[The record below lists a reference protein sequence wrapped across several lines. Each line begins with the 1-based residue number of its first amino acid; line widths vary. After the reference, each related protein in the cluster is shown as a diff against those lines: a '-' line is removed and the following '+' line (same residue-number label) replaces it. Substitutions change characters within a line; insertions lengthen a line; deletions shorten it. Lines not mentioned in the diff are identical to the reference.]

1 MICLAVTF
9 VVKPGSEEAAAIIFR
24 RLTEHSRAEPGCRM
38 YLFHSSPTDPR
49 KFFVYEQY
57 DDAAAIEA
65 HRAAAYYAQYVSKEL
80 PPLVESVDL
89 ETYEPFAD

>member
-9 VVKPGSEEAAAIIFR
+9 VIKPASEDRAADCFR
-24 RLTEHSRAEPGCRM
+24 RLMEHSQSEPGCRM
-38 YLFHSSPTDPR
+38 YLFHRCPTDPR

-57 DDAAAIEA
+57 DDEDALQA
-65 HRAAAYYAQYVSKEL
+65 HNNSAHYAHYVRQEL

-89 ETYEPFAD
+89 EKYVPL

>member
-9 VVKPGSEEAAAIIFR
+9 IVKPGNEEAAAAIFR
-24 RLTEHSRAEPGCRM
+24 SLTENSRAEPGCRM
-38 YLFHSSPTDPR
+38 YLFHRSPEDSR

-57 DDAAAIEA
+57 DDQAAIEA
-65 HRAAAYYAQYVSKEL
+65 HRAAPYYAQYVKNEL

-89 ETYEPFAD
+89 QTYEPLTD